1 MNKTYIL
8 IDAYNMFYR
17 AMYGVQN
24 TERDLKNN
32 MLLHTMFYM
41 IKKACDKFNPN
52 HLVVAMDGNGTW
64 RKSLYPLYKANR
76 QDRFQ
81 DMTPAEVETYESLKN
96 TFENDFIPF
105 LTEKTNI
112 SVIGCKDAEADDII
126 SRFIKLHPN
135 DLNVIISSD
144 NDYVQLLADNVLI
157 YNTMDDRLITKEGI
171 VGEKNKLLKFTLK
184 DGKITVSKTDPFVG
198 KNDSAIPMK
207 DWIDYALFMKCV
219 RGDKSDNIFSA
230 YPRVREKSTAKIV
243 GISEAFEDRIA
254 KGYNWQ
260 SFMNSTW
267 KTPLGETK
275 VVKECYELNKKII
288 DLNEIPESIKIDIDQ
303 HIKEV
308 LNKEPIKNVPMY
320 LVRYLQEHQLIR
332 LGEIIGSFSQ
342 YFINDYKK

>member
-41 IKKACDKFNPN
+41 IKKACDKFQPN

-144 NDYVQLLADNVLI
+144 NDYVQLLSDNVLI

-198 KNDSAIPMK
+198 KMIQ
-207 DWIDYALFMKCV
+207 
-219 RGDKSDNIFSA
+219 
-230 YPRVREKSTAKIV
+230 
-243 GISEAFEDRIA
+243 
-254 KGYNWQ
+254 Q
-260 SFMNSTW
+260 S
-267 KTPLGETK
+267 L
-275 VVKECYELNKKII
+275 
-288 DLNEIPESIKIDIDQ
+288 
-303 HIKEV
+303 
-308 LNKEPIKNVPMY
+308 
-320 LVRYLQEHQLIR
+320 
-332 LGEIIGSFSQ
+332 
-342 YFINDYKK
+342 